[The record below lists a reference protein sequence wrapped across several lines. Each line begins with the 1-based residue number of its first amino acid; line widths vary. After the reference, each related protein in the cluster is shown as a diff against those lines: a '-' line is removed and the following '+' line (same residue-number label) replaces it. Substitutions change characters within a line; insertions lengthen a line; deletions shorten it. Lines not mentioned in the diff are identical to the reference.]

1 MHFSPSVYEHA
12 ARLIDKSPWEVS
24 RNGEL
29 LFQSHARAFRLY
41 HHSPVIVGIDIYNLE
56 AEAYGAQID
65 PPEEDGIPAI
75 SKPLCLSIGDIK
87 KLSLFHPKKDG
98 RISMV
103 IKTGQRL
110 AEEFHEAEV
119 RIPVSGPF
127 SIASN
132 LVGFETLL
140 MEMITN
146 PDQVREALDHLVEGQ
161 ILFCQEI
168 IHNGLDI
175 SFFESSATP
184 PLISPQMFNDV
195 VLPPLKSMIDQA
207 SAITARQ
214 VPCIIG
220 GDTTPILEAILQT
233 GTRYVICPSET
244 DQKKF
249 MEKMRQYPE
258 VMVRINMNPGIL
270 TSGNL
275 KLIYAE
281 VDRILTL
288 ANGREMVCIGTG
300 VLPFE
305 TEPEV
310 VLQLEEYIKRK
321 APILEK
327 FQ

>member
-1 MHFSPSVYEHA
+1 MNFSPSVYEHA
-12 ARLIDKSPWEVS
+12 AQLIDRSPWEVS
-24 RNGEL
+24 RNGDL
-29 LFQSHARAFRLY
+29 LFQSHARALRLY
-41 HHSPVIVGIDIYNLE
+41 QHSPVIVGIDIYNLE

-65 PPEEDGIPAI
+65 PPEADGIPAI
-75 SKPLCLSIGDIK
+75 SKPLCSSVSDVK
-87 KLSLFHPKKDG
+87 KLPLFHPSKDG

-103 IKTGQRL
+103 IQTGKKL
-110 AEEFHEAEV
+110 AEAFPEAEV

-132 LVGFETLL
+132 LVGFESLL

-146 PDQVREALDHLVEGQ
+146 PDQVRDALDHLVGGQ
-161 ILFCQEI
+161 IRFCQEI
-168 IHNGLDI
+168 IQNKLNI

-184 PLISPQMFNDV
+184 PLISPHMFEAV
-195 VLPPLKSMIDQA
+195 VLPALKSMIDQA
-207 SAITARQ
+207 SAITGRQ

-220 GDTTPILEAILQT
+220 GDTAPILEAILKT

-249 MEKMRQYPE
+249 MEKMKHYPE

-270 TSGNL
+270 ASGNL
-275 KLIYAE
+275 KLIHEE
-281 VDRILTL
+281 VDRILAL
-288 ANGREMVCIGTG
+288 ASGREKACIGTG

-305 TEPEV
+305 TEPDV
-310 VLQLEEYIKRK
+310 VLLVKEYIERK
-321 APILEK
+321 SAIPSK